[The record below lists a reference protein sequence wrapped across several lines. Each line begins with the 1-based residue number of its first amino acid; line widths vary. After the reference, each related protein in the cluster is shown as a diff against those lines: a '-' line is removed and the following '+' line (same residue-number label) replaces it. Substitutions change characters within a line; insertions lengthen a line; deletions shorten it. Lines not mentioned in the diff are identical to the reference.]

1 MMQRDEQQTRTLSTS
16 EMSASQCADQLDDSD
31 IAVLV
36 SFFKLLDTWD
46 REKERN
52 AKVM

>member
-1 MMQRDEQQTRTLSTS
+1 MMRRDEQQTRTLSTS
-16 EMSASQCADQLDDSD
+16 EMSASQCADQLDDND

-36 SFFKLLDTWD
+36 SFFKLLDSWD
-46 REKERN
+46 RERERN

>member
-16 EMSASQCADQLDDSD
+16 EMSASQYADQLDDSD

-36 SFFKLLDTWD
+36 SFFKLLDSWD
-46 REKERN
+46 RERERN